1 MIMSPPLPLAVLS
14 VNPLF
19 HLWNEEIYSFLI
31 FTTQSTLKA
40 MQTRKP
46 VHPWS
51 GICDTHKK
59 TCDDFFGFLISAF
72 RDLAKQM
79 TTASRQ
85 ASTSAQKTAQTGS
98 LLIKNICVLPAYYWF
113 SFLQQ
118 NVLVF
123 SITATFL
130 FQSLVPHARFPK
142 QHREPG
148 SFFFIKLSTPGLT
161 HFWINWNRTASP
173 NIFLSHCVR
182 CTMFIENQVRNL

>member
-1 MIMSPPLPLAVLS
+1 MK
-14 VNPLF
+14 
-19 HLWNEEIYSFLI
+19 WNEEIYSLCI

-51 GICDTHKK
+51 GIFDTHKK
-59 TCDDFFGFLISAF
+59 TCDDLNIQYFCLPCLLRFGFLISAF

-98 LLIKNICVLPAYYWF
+98 LLIKNICVLPACYWF

-118 NVLVF
+118 NDLVF
-123 SITATFL
+123 SITAAFL

-148 SFFFIKLSTPGLT
+148 SPFY
-161 HFWINWNRTASP
+161 HR
-173 NIFLSHCVR
+173 
-182 CTMFIENQVRNL
+182 QVI

>member
-1 MIMSPPLPLAVLS
+1 MVFF
-14 VNPLF
+14 V
-19 HLWNEEIYSFLI
+19 HLWNDEIYSLFI

-46 VHPWS
+46 LHPWS
-51 GICDTHKK
+51 GIFDTHKK
-59 TCDDFFGFLISAF
+59 TCDDLNIRYFCLPCLLKFGFLISAF

-85 ASTSAQKTAQTGS
+85 ASTSAQKTAQTGF
-98 LLIKNICVLPAYYWF
+98 LIKNICVLAACYWF

-148 SFFFIKLSTPGLT
+148 SLFLLRLSIPCLTSPSRYVLTIHFFIESGLKMIQ
-161 HFWINWNRTASP
+161 FKI
-173 NIFLSHCVR
+173 
-182 CTMFIENQVRNL
+182 